1 MKSTL
6 LLAGAALFFLATACS
21 TEYEK
26 AENAT
31 DAAREFVDAV
41 LQGDHRKAYFY
52 LLKDSTN
59 ELMFDTQKAAYNSL
73 SSKDRESRKDASIRP
88 IENLKVNDSVWTFR
102 YYQTANPKDTTAL
115 RVVRV
120 NGEWLVDLK
129 SVIKI

>member
-6 LLAGAALFFLATACS
+6 LLAGAALVFLFTACN

-26 AENAT
+26 AESAT
-31 DAAREFVDAV
+31 DAARQFVNAI
-41 LQGDHRKAYFY
+41 LQGDHKKAYFY

-73 SSKDRESRKDASIRP
+73 TAAERKASKDATIRP
-88 IENLKVNDSVWTFR
+88 IENAMVNDSVWTFR

-115 RVVRV
+115 RIVRV